1 MPLNPLTG
9 QFEDYA
15 NPQANESLAMRMMGA
30 APGITASLGM
40 SSRRGANTLMRGGYF
55 DDTTRRRRASRRANY
70 QVFQSGSV
78 TPTPATRKSFLFGG
92 ARFADDAT
100 AAGSGK
106 MAFAK
111 TSRVNNAF
119 YRPRNLSRF
128 HSLSVFGANEGSSL
142 YTYAQGHRLFNKTE
156 KFGMGR
162 LRNAAGVGAG
172 EAALGPGLFAA
183 VSAGRRMDLRGPG
196 NLDDFAMRI
205 ERLATMNN
213 PALMRGTS
221 GISFSQASA
230 MTAFERGGMSASAYS
245 AANPGTA
252 SAYTSGMAAV
262 RAGEKGVAGNL
273 LVSSM
278 GGLGTQYLGGYFRG
292 AQGFARAGGL
302 SEAAGKGA
310 QAAVSHME
318 EAIFKKFGSPS
329 MHLGSEALEKGVF
342 KTFKNAGI
350 GKMGVAK
357 LLGTAAGAKVLGA
370 RGAAL
375 ALPGLQFVAAASFVY
390 DLGKMAGEVVKSG
403 INLARDANKSL
414 QGSINKPMF
423 GMGYRDTEAAAT
435 SRSRGVMAIQNSR
448 LNARSVLGS
457 EAGMMASHFG

>member
-1 MPLNPLTG
+1 MALNPLTG
-9 QFEDYA
+9 QFEDQM
-15 NPQANESLAMRMMGA
+15 NPDANESLAMRMMGA

-55 DDTTRRRRASRRANY
+55 DDRAIMLGSRENY
-70 QVFQSGSV
+70 QIFQKGSR
-78 TPTPATRKSFLFGG
+78 TPTKATRKSFLFGSR
-92 ARFADDAT
+92 RFADDAA

-106 MAFAK
+106 AAFAK
-111 TSRVNNAF
+111 TSRLNNAF

-128 HSLSVFGANEGSSL
+128 HSLSVFGAAEGSSL
-142 YTYAQGHRLFNKTE
+142 YTYAQGNKIFGKTQ

-162 LRNAAGVGAG
+162 LRDAAGVGAG

-183 VSAGRRMDLRGPG
+183 VSAGRRMDLRGIG
-196 NLDDFAMRI
+196 NMDDFAMRI

-213 PALMRGTS
+213 PALMRGTA
-221 GISFSQASA
+221 GITYSQASA
-230 MTAFERGGMSASAYS
+230 MTRAARGGLDVSAYM
-245 AANPGTA
+245 AANAGTA
-252 SAYTSGMAAV
+252 STYASGMAAV
-262 RAGEKGVAGNL
+262 SAGEKGVAGNL
-273 LVSSM
+273 LASSM
-278 GGLGTQYLGGYFRG
+278 GGKGTQYLGGYFRG
-292 AQGFARAGGL
+292 ALGFSQSAGLMGA
-302 SEAAGKGA
+302 SEAGA
-310 QAAVSHME
+310 KMAVSHLSTSFGTGIVGRGGITYAG
-318 EAIFKKFGSPS
+318 EAAAQRVLSQGVYNT
-329 MHLGSEALEKGVF
+329 LGSG
-342 KTFKNAGI
+342 GI
-350 GKMGVAK
+350 AK
-357 LLGTAAGAKVLGA
+357 ALGTSAGAKVLGA
-370 RGAAL
+370 RAA
-375 ALPGLQFVAAASFVY
+375 AMAIPGLQFVAAASFVY

>member
-9 QFEDYA
+9 QFEDYTD
-15 NPQANESLAMRMMGA
+15 PQANESLAMRMIGA

-55 DDTTRRRRASRRANY
+55 DDTTRRASRRASY
-70 QVFQSGSV
+70 QVFQNGSL
-78 TPTPATRKSFLFGG
+78 TPTPATRKSFLFGSR
-92 ARFADDAT
+92 RFADDAA

-119 YRPRNLSRF
+119 YRPRNLSGF
-128 HSLSVFGANEGSSL
+128 HSLSVFGASEKSSL

-162 LRNAAGVGAG
+162 LRQAAGVGAG

-196 NLDDFAMRI
+196 NLDEFGTRI
-205 ERLATMNN
+205 QRLATMNN
-213 PALMRGTS
+213 PTMLESKLTTIPML
-221 GISFSQASA
+221 ASMNNVTPSVYSTA
-230 MTAFERGGMSASAYS
+230 MSSL
-245 AANPGTA
+245 
-252 SAYTSGMAAV
+252 
-262 RAGEKGVAGNL
+262 RAGGTEARGVAGNL

-278 GGLGTQYLGGYFRG
+278 AGKGTQYLGGYFRG
-292 AQGFARAGGL
+292 AQGFAGKAGL
-302 SEAAGKGA
+302 SEVAEKGA
-310 QAAVSHME
+310 RMAVSHMD
-318 EAIFKKFGSPS
+318 EAIAKIGLQGGVIKN
-329 MHLGSEALEKGVF
+329 LG
-342 KTFKNAGI
+342 FKN
-350 GKMGVAK
+350 
-357 LLGTAAGAKVLGA
+357 TARAFATSTGAKVLGA
-370 RGAAL
+370 RAAAL
-375 ALPGLQFVAAASFVY
+375 AIPGLQFVAAASFVY
-390 DLGKMAGEVVKSG
+390 DLGRMAGEVVKSG

-414 QGSINKPMF
+414 QGSINKTMF
-423 GMGYRDTEAAAT
+423 GMGYKDTEAAAT

-457 EAGMMASHFG
+457 EAGMMAAHFG

>member
-9 QFEDYA
+9 QFEDYTD
-15 NPQANESLAMRMMGA
+15 PQANESLAMRMMGA

-55 DDTTRRRRASRRANY
+55 DDATRRATRRASY
-70 QVFQSGSV
+70 QVFQNGDL
-78 TPTPATRKSFLFGG
+78 TPTQATRKSFLFGNR
-92 ARFADDAT
+92 RFADDAA

-128 HSLSVFGANEGSSL
+128 HSLSVFGASEGSSL

-156 KFGMGR
+156 KFGMGK
-162 LRNAAGVGAG
+162 LRQAAGVGAG

-196 NLDDFAMRI
+196 NLDEFGTRI
-205 ERLATMNN
+205 QRLATMNN
-213 PALMRGTS
+213 PTMLESRLTTIPML
-221 GISFSQASA
+221 ASMNNVTPSVYNTA
-230 MTAFERGGMSASAYS
+230 MSSL
-245 AANPGTA
+245 
-252 SAYTSGMAAV
+252 
-262 RAGEKGVAGNL
+262 RAGGTEARGVAGNL

-278 GGLGTQYLGGYFRG
+278 AGKGTQYLGGYFRG
-292 AQGFARAGGL
+292 AQGFARSAGL
-302 SEAAGKGA
+302 SEVAEKGA
-310 QAAVSHME
+310 LKAVSHMD
-318 EAIFKKFGSPS
+318 EAIAKIGLHGPG
-329 MHLGSEALEKGVF
+329 MGARALEGGVI
-342 KTFKNAGI
+342 KS
-350 GKMGVAK
+350 
-357 LLGTAAGAKVLGA
+357 LGYGNTARAFATSTGAKVLGA
-370 RGAAL
+370 RAAAL
-375 ALPGLQFVAAASFVY
+375 AIPGLQFVAAASFVY
-390 DLGKMAGEVVKSG
+390 DLGRMAGEVVKSG

-414 QGSINKPMF
+414 QGSINKPIF
-423 GMGYRDTEAAAT
+423 GMGYKDTEAAAT

-457 EAGMMASHFG
+457 EAAMMASHFG

>member
-1 MPLNPLTG
+1 MALNPLTG
-9 QFEDYA
+9 QFEDQM
-15 NPQANESLAMRMMGA
+15 NPEANEPLAMRMMGA

-55 DDTTRRRRASRRANY
+55 DDATRRATRRASY
-70 QVFQSGSV
+70 QVFQNGAL
-78 TPTPATRKSFLFGG
+78 TPTPATRKSFLFGSR
-92 ARFADDAT
+92 RFANDAA

-128 HSLSVFGANEGSSL
+128 HSLSVFGAAEGSSL
-142 YTYAQGHRLFNKTE
+142 YSYAQGHKLFNKTE

-162 LRNAAGVGAG
+162 LRQAAGVGAG

-196 NLDDFAMRI
+196 NLDDFGKRI
-205 ERLATMNN
+205 QRLGTMNT
-213 PALMRGTS
+213 PK
-221 GISFSQASA
+221 
-230 MTAFERGGMSASAYS
+230 GMSM
-245 AANPGTA
+245 NPMFIGQTLGPIDTSIYGTA
-252 SAYTSGMAAV
+252 MSNL
-262 RAGEKGVAGNL
+262 RAGGSGAKGVAGNL
-273 LVSSM
+273 LASSM
-278 GGLGTQYLGGYFRG
+278 GGAGTQYLGGYFRG
-292 AQGFARAGGL
+292 AQGFAGKAGL
-302 SEAAGKGA
+302 SGAAEKGA
-310 QAAVSHME
+310 QAAVSHMDT
-318 EAIFKKFGSPS
+318 ALAKIGLQGPG
-329 MHLGSEALEKGVF
+329 MATRALESGVLS
-342 KTFKNAGI
+342 TI
-350 GKMGVAK
+350 GKANTARA
-357 LLGTAAGAKVLGA
+357 LGTSAGAKVLGA
-370 RGAAL
+370 RAA
-375 ALPGLQFVAAASFVY
+375 AMAIPGLQFVAAASFVY
-390 DLGKMAGEVVKSG
+390 DLGRMAGEVVKSG

>member
-1 MPLNPLTG
+1 MALNPLTG
-9 QFEDYA
+9 QFEDQM
-15 NPQANESLAMRMMGA
+15 NPEANEPLAMRMMGA

-55 DDTTRRRRASRRANY
+55 DDATRRATRRASY
-70 QVFQSGSV
+70 QVFQNGAL
-78 TPTPATRKSFLFGG
+78 TPTPATRKSFLFGSR
-92 ARFADDAT
+92 RFANDAA

-128 HSLSVFGANEGSSL
+128 HSLSVFGAAEGSSL
-142 YTYAQGHRLFNKTE
+142 YSYAQGHKLFNKTE

-162 LRNAAGVGAG
+162 LRQAAGVGAG

-183 VSAGRRMDLRGPG
+183 VSAGRRMDLRGVG
-196 NLDDFAMRI
+196 NIDEFGTRI
-205 ERLATMNN
+205 QRLAAMNN
-213 PALMRGTS
+213 PLLTTGQNPVTMAQALR
-221 GISFSQASA
+221 
-230 MTAFERGGMSASAYS
+230 MTPLQRGGM
-245 AANPGTA
+245 TA
-252 SAYTSGMAAV
+252 TNYAQMSLDNTFDRGMSIIK
-262 RAGEKGVAGNL
+262 AGGDGSKGVAGNL
-273 LVSSM
+273 LASSM
-278 GGLGTQYLGGYFRG
+278 GGAGTQYLGGYFRG
-292 AQGFARAGGL
+292 AQGFANSAGLMGA
-302 SEAAGKGA
+302 SEAGA
-310 QAAVSHME
+310 KMAVSHMDT
-318 EAIFKKFGSPS
+318 ALARIGLQGPG
-329 MHLGSEALEKGVF
+329 LGARALESGVLS
-342 KTFKNAGI
+342 TI
-350 GKMGVAK
+350 GKANTARA
-357 LLGTAAGAKVLGA
+357 LGTSAGAKVLGA
-370 RGAAL
+370 RAA
-375 ALPGLQFVAAASFVY
+375 AMAIPGLQFVAAASFVY

>member
-15 NPQANESLAMRMMGA
+15 NPEANESLAMRMMGA

-55 DDTTRRRRASRRANY
+55 DDASRRASRRASY
-70 QVFQSGSV
+70 QVFQNGSL
-78 TPTPATRKSFLFGG
+78 TPTPATRKSFLFGSR
-92 ARFADDAT
+92 RFADDAA

-106 MAFAK
+106 VAFAK
-111 TSRVNNAF
+111 TSRLNNAF
-119 YRPRNLSRF
+119 YRPRNLSSF
-128 HSLSVFGANEGSSL
+128 HSLSVFGAAEGKSL
-142 YTYAQGHRLFNKTE
+142 YTYAQGHGIFNKTE

-183 VSAGRRMDLRGPG
+183 VSAGRRMDLRGVE
-196 NLDDFAMRI
+196 NIDDFGMRI
-205 ERLATMNN
+205 KRLAGMNV
-213 PALMRGTS
+213 PK
-221 GISFSQASA
+221 
-230 MTAFERGGMSASAYS
+230 GMSKNPLLINPTLGPLDTSVYATSMSAI
-245 AANPGTA
+245 
-252 SAYTSGMAAV
+252 
-262 RAGEKGVAGNL
+262 RAGGAEAKGVAGNL
-273 LVSSM
+273 LASSM
-278 GGLGTQYLGGYFRG
+278 GGKGTQYLGGYFRG
-292 AQGFARAGGL
+292 AQGFANSAGLMGASETGAKMAVTHMETALAKIGLQGPGMATRALEGGVL
-302 SEAAGKGA
+302 KTLGKGNTA
-310 QAAVSHME
+310 RA
-318 EAIFKKFGSPS
+318 
-329 MHLGSEALEKGVF
+329 
-342 KTFKNAGI
+342 
-350 GKMGVAK
+350 
-357 LLGTAAGAKVLGA
+357 LGTSAGAKVLGA
-370 RGAAL
+370 RAA
-375 ALPGLQFVAAASFVY
+375 AMAIPGLQFVAAASFVY

>member
-1 MPLNPLTG
+1 MALNPLTG
-9 QFEDYA
+9 QFEDQM
-15 NPQANESLAMRMMGA
+15 NPEANESLAMRMMGA

-55 DDTTRRRRASRRANY
+55 DDTTRRASRRASY
-70 QVFQSGSV
+70 QVFQNGSL
-78 TPTPATRKSFLFGG
+78 TPTPATRKSFLFGSR
-92 ARFADDAT
+92 RFADDAA

-106 MAFAK
+106 VAFAK
-111 TSRVNNAF
+111 TSRLNNAF
-119 YRPRNLSRF
+119 YRPRNLSSF
-128 HSLSVFGANEGSSL
+128 HSLSVFGAAEGKSL
-142 YTYAQGHRLFNKTE
+142 YTYAQGHGIFNKTQ

-162 LRNAAGVGAG
+162 LRDAAGVGAG

-196 NLDDFAMRI
+196 NLDDFGKRI
-205 ERLATMNN
+205 QRLGTMNT
-213 PALMRGTS
+213 PK
-221 GISFSQASA
+221 
-230 MTAFERGGMSASAYS
+230 GMSM
-245 AANPGTA
+245 NPMFISQTLGPIDTSIYGTA
-252 SAYTSGMAAV
+252 MSNL
-262 RAGEKGVAGNL
+262 RAGGSGAKGVAGNL
-273 LVSSM
+273 LASSM
-278 GGLGTQYLGGYFRG
+278 GGAGTQYLGGYFRG

-302 SEAAGKGA
+302 STAAEKGA
-310 QAAVSHME
+310 LRAVSHLD
-318 EAIFKKFGSPS
+318 EAFVKTGIKTS
-329 MHLGSEALEKGVF
+329 AQTVLEGGVF
-342 KTFKNAGI
+342 KNLGGKGI
-350 GKMGVAK
+350 LKT
-357 LLGTAAGAKVLGA
+357 LGTSGGAKVLGA
-370 RGAAL
+370 RAA
-375 ALPGLQFVAAASFVY
+375 AMAIPGLQFVAAASFVY

>member
-1 MPLNPLTG
+1 MALNPLTG
-9 QFEDYA
+9 QFEDQM
-15 NPQANESLAMRMMGA
+15 NPEANESLAMRMIGA
-30 APGITASLGM
+30 SPGITASLGM

-55 DDTTRRRRASRRANY
+55 DDTTRRASRRASY
-70 QVFQSGSV
+70 QVFQNGSL
-78 TPTPATRKSFLFGG
+78 TPTPATRKSFLFGSR
-92 ARFADDAT
+92 RFADDAA

-106 MAFAK
+106 VAFAK
-111 TSRVNNAF
+111 TSRLNNAF
-119 YRPRNLSRF
+119 YRPRNLSSF
-128 HSLSVFGANEGSSL
+128 HSLSVFGAAEGKSL
-142 YTYAQGHRLFNKTE
+142 YTYAQGHGIFNKTE

-196 NLDDFAMRI
+196 NLDDFGKRI
-205 ERLATMNN
+205 QRLGTMNI
-213 PALMRGTS
+213 PK
-221 GISFSQASA
+221 
-230 MTAFERGGMSASAYS
+230 GMSM
-245 AANPGTA
+245 NPMFISQTLGPIDTSIYGTA
-252 SAYTSGMAAV
+252 MSNL
-262 RAGEKGVAGNL
+262 RAGGSGAKGVAGNL
-273 LVSSM
+273 LASSM
-278 GGLGTQYLGGYFRG
+278 GGAGTQYLGGYFRG

-302 SEAAGKGA
+302 SEAAEKGA
-310 QAAVSHME
+310 LRAVSHLD
-318 EAIFKKFGSPS
+318 EAFVKTGIKTS
-329 MHLGSEALEKGVF
+329 AQTVLEGGVF
-342 KTFKNAGI
+342 KNLGGKGI
-350 GKMGVAK
+350 VKT
-357 LLGTAAGAKVLGA
+357 LGTSGGAKVLGA
-370 RGAAL
+370 RAA
-375 ALPGLQFVAAASFVY
+375 AMAIPGLQFVAAASFVY

>member
-1 MPLNPLTG
+1 MALNPLTG
-9 QFEDYA
+9 QFEDQM
-15 NPQANESLAMRMMGA
+15 NPDANESLAMRMMGA

-55 DDTTRRRRASRRANY
+55 DDRAIMLGSRENY
-70 QVFQSGSV
+70 QIFQKGSR
-78 TPTPATRKSFLFGG
+78 TPTKATRKSFLFGSR
-92 ARFADDAT
+92 RFADDAA

-111 TSRVNNAF
+111 TSRLNNAF

-128 HSLSVFGANEGSSL
+128 HSLSVFGAAEGSSL
-142 YTYAQGHRLFNKTE
+142 YTYAQGNKIFGKTQ

-162 LRNAAGVGAG
+162 LRDAAGVGAG

-183 VSAGRRMDLRGPG
+183 VSAGRRMDLRGVG
-196 NLDDFAMRI
+196 NMDDFAMRI

-213 PALMRGTS
+213 PALMRGTAGVS
-221 GISFSQASA
+221 YAQAAA
-230 MTAFERGGMSASAYS
+230 MTPVARGGMSATAYS
-245 AANPGTA
+245 AANAGKA
-252 SAYTSGMAAV
+252 STYASGMAAV

-273 LVSSM
+273 LASSM

-302 SEAAGKGA
+302 SEAAEKGA
-310 QAAVSHME
+310 LRAVSHLD
-318 EAIFKKFGSPS
+318 EAFVKTGIKTS
-329 MHLGSEALEKGVF
+329 AQTVLEGGVF
-342 KTFKNAGI
+342 KNLGGKGI
-350 GKMGVAK
+350 LKT
-357 LLGTAAGAKVLGA
+357 LGTSGGAKVLGA
-370 RGAAL
+370 RAA
-375 ALPGLQFVAAASFVY
+375 AMAIPGVQFVAAASFVY